1 MKSSIL
7 MEKDKSKIQSIIW
20 CCDVLE
26 KQLIEDEDTKVDAA
40 LYIRDIYFI
49 LEKLKEV
56 GSTVSM
62 CFPYIL

>member
-56 GSTVSM
+56 ESLIPNQSQ
-62 CFPYIL
+62 CF